1 MKTLRSI
8 LTLSLIILSLYAC
21 VPMNNYVVKEPGTLN
36 LAYDFPQAQTKKTNL
51 SIAIVSP
58 QMAGDPKMNNMYVNM
73 NQAQMAQPWLNPYF
87 FNSRFFAYKDQVITG
102 FDNGLQELIT
112 RKGFNVKGPYS
123 TFDDLTFNDKKE
135 AYLALIPSL
144 NVNIE
149 KKGIQK
155 GGSFDV
161 YTETGIIQVNGE
173 LRLDFIE
180 PMTKEKVLVQR
191 INLSSLNVEKPY
203 KIQGTTGAIAAAL
216 VKSEDTSDQAL
227 ADACN
232 EFYRKAMGKIWEFVS
247 EEELLGYK
255 KQIQDLKGL
264 KRF

>member
-1 MKTLRSI
+1 MKTLMSI
-8 LTLSLIILSLYAC
+8 LTLFLIILTLCAC
-21 VPMNNYVVKEPGTLN
+21 APQNAYIMKEPGTLN
-36 LAYDFPQAQTKKTNL
+36 LAYDFPQTKSKPTNL

-73 NQAQMAQPWLNPYF
+73 NAAQPWQNPYF
-87 FNSRFFAYKDQVITG
+87 FNSRFWAYKDQVTTG
-102 FDNGLQELIT
+102 FANGLQELIS
-112 RKGFNVKGPYS
+112 RKGFNIKGPYA
-123 TFDDLTFNDKKE
+123 TFDDLTFTDKKE
-135 AYLALIPSL
+135 AYLALIPTMT
-144 NVNIE
+144 VNIE
-149 KKGIQK
+149 KKGVQ
-155 GGSFDV
+155 GGRNFDV
-161 YTETGIIQVNGE
+161 YSETGVIQVNGE

-191 INLSSLNVEKPY
+191 INLSSLNVQKPY
-203 KIQGTTGAIAAAL
+203 KIQRTLGALAAL
-216 VKSEDTSDQAL
+216 AVKSEDTSDQAI

-232 EFYRKAMGKIWEFVS
+232 EFYQKAMAKIWEFVS